1 MKTKF
6 DYLDTTEASQIEGL
20 SEVLIQVN
28 RSAAVVKGGRRFSFA
43 ALTVA
48 GNRSGTVGQGFG
60 KARQVP
66 NAIEKATKDAR
77 KHMIR
82 VPLTGDGTIPHE
94 VNGRYCGSMVR
105 LIPAAPGTGV
115 IAGAAVKAVLVAAG
129 VQNILTKTFGSTN
142 PVNVLKATVHALK
155 SLRTREQV
163 QSLRGLELEPYAW
176 PKLAVTIAASEKA
189 TGTATAAAAGT

>member
-82 VPLTGDGTIPHE
+82 VPLTSDGTIPHE

-115 IAGAAVKAVLVAAG
+115 IAGSSVRAVCEMAG
-129 VQNILTKTFGSTN
+129 VKNILTKAYGSTN
-142 PVNVLKATVHALK
+142 PVNLVKATFHALTQ
-155 SLRTREQV
+155 LRTREQV
-163 QSLRGLELEPYAW
+163 AALRGVE
-176 PKLAVTIAASEKA
+176 I
-189 TGTATAAAAGT
+189 G